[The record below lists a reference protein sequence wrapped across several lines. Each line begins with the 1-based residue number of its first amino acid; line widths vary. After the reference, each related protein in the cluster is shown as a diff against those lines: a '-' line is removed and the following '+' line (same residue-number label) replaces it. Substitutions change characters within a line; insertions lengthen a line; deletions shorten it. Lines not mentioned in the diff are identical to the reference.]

1 MTMKASQLRTFLP
14 LAVLLTLGVP
24 AEAQEIRY
32 SWVDMSFMSQDV
44 SRSGSLATP
53 GVPDQIVA
61 IDVSDGTGV
70 RFRGSLGTWY
80 GFYLM
85 LDYGSTDVDL
95 TGSVSNPITTVSFD
109 DEFDYTTIR
118 SGVGFKYS
126 IFNATDII
134 GEITYDSLDFDLGS
148 FAGENFDMDYQ
159 DMGARLGV
167 RTKLGQDFEL
177 GIYGRYTNVGD
188 ADLTTGLF
196 DSDTLLGLSFAWEL
210 VRGFSF
216 VGDFE
221 TGEFAS
227 WSVGFRIDLDED

>member
-1 MTMKASQLRTFLP
+1 M
-14 LAVLLTLGVP
+14 
-24 AEAQEIRY
+24 
-32 SWVDMSFMSQDV
+32 
-44 SRSGSLATP
+44 
-53 GVPDQIVA
+53 
-61 IDVSDGTGV
+61 

-85 LDYGSTDVDL
+85 LDYGSTDIDL
-95 TGSVSNPITTVSFD
+95 TGSVSNPVTSVPFE
-109 DEFDYTTIR
+109 DEFDYTAIR
-118 SGVGFKYS
+118 GGLGFKYS
-126 IFNATDII
+126 IFKATDII
-134 GEITYDSLDFDLGS
+134 GEITYDSLDFDFGS

-167 RTKLGQDFEL
+167 RTILGQNIEV
-177 GIYGRYTNVGD
+177 GMYGRYTNVGD
-188 ADLTTGLF
+188 ADITTGLF
-196 DSDTLLGLSFAWEL
+196 DTDTLFGLGFAWEL